1 MRTARGPD
9 GRRYVVLK
17 ESSESSRVRDVET
30 GEERFVP
37 NDDLDAAGGESPL
50 DALARGIPEPARR
63 VMGACHEDW
72 QVGVLVDLA
81 DRGPLAARE
90 MLGAYDT
97 CESDLLGAV
106 TEFRAA
112 GLVEEATVGGERGY
126 ALTED
131 GAAGVAALR
140 D

>member
-112 GLVEEATVGGERGY
+112 GLVKEATVGGERGY